1 MMRPLLERAMNPGMS
16 RFFLSLALWASL
28 PATAT
33 ADTLPLEEISRY
45 LNGLKTAEAGFIQIN
60 EDGSTYSGRLF
71 IHRPGRIRFEYDP
84 PNDALVM
91 AGGGQVAIFDPKSNQ
106 PPEQYPIRLTPLAII
121 LDENIDL
128 EAAGMILDHRAE
140 GKRTILVAHDPAN
153 PDYGS
158 IELAFA
164 GPPAELQ
171 EWTVVG
177 GDGSRT
183 IILLE
188 DVRSGIELSSFLFN
202 IPHEIRQREDGNGAA
217 SR

>member
-1 MMRPLLERAMNPGMS
+1 MDPGMS
-16 RFFLSLALWASL
+16 RFFPSLALWATLS
-28 PATAT
+28 AAAA
-33 ADTLPLEEISRY
+33 ADTLPLEDISRY

-106 PPEQYPIRLTPLAII
+106 PPEQYPLKLTPLAII
-121 LDENIDL
+121 LGESVDL
-128 EAAGMILDHRAE
+128 GAAGMVLDHRAE
-140 GKRTILVAHDPAN
+140 GERTILVAQDPEN

-164 GPPAELQ
+164 GPPAVLQ
-171 EWTVVG
+171 DWTVVG

-188 DVRSGIELSSFLFN
+188 DVRTDIELSSFLFN
-202 IPHEIRQREDGNGAA
+202 IPHEIRRREDGNGAE

>member
-1 MMRPLLERAMNPGMS
+1 MYRL
-16 RFFLSLALWASL
+16 FLSIAIWACLTVAAVAERL
-28 PATAT
+28 PI
-33 ADTLPLEEISRY
+33 EEIARY
-45 LNGLKTAEAGFIQIN
+45 LNDLKTAEAGFIQIN
-60 EDGSTYSGRLF
+60 DDGSTYSGRLF

-106 PPEQYPIRLTPLAII
+106 PPEQYPIKLTPLALI
-121 LDENIDL
+121 LNDSVDL
-128 EAAGMILDHRAE
+128 DVPGMILDHRAE
-140 GKRTILVAHDPAN
+140 AEQTILVAQDPEN

-188 DVRSGIELSSFLFN
+188 NVREGIELSSFLFN
-202 IPHEIRQREDGNGAA
+202 IPHEVRLRENGDGES